1 MNSPRLFFDIYKTYA
16 NYKDVANLVVL
27 EINDTGTL
35 SSQMW
40 TQLFTNI
47 HVEND
52 LSKVGSYEFD
62 ICFLNINDWSKSEQI
77 LASLNYSPRS
87 RGYHEVIVA
96 NKAVFWSYF
105 LPAPKDGIASEG
117 ICQRAR
123 SWGGE
128 QDTRQ
133 FHIQGDIG
141 LFPYKIKK
149 PDQTIIAESL
159 ENEATVFHYK

>member
-16 NYKDVANLVVL
+16 NYKDVADLVVL
-27 EINDTGTL
+27 EINDTGKL

-40 TQLFTNI
+40 KQLFTKI

-62 ICFLNINDWSKSEQI
+62 ICFLNITDWSKSEQI
-77 LASLNYSPRS
+77 LSSLNYSPRP
-87 RGYHEVIVA
+87 RGHHEIIVA
-96 NKAVFWSYF
+96 NKAEFWQYYIPS
-105 LPAPKDGIASEG
+105 PKDGICPDG
-117 ICQRAR
+117 ICQRAKL
-123 SWGGE
+123 WGGE

-133 FHIQGDIG
+133 FSVRGDMG

-149 PDQTIIAESL
+149 PDQTVVAESK
-159 ENEATVFHYK
+159 ENEATVLWYS